1 MVMIAAATMMGIF
14 LVSFLPLSFLS
25 VARVR
30 TELHTTT
37 RGNELRGLS

>member
-1 MVMIAAATMMGIF
+1 MIAAATMMGIC

-30 TELHTTT
+30 TEPHTTT
-37 RGNELRGLS
+37 REHELRGLS